1 MAVFCPQCRKRLG
14 SRKELPGHFR
24 RAHTGE
30 SPPRSKR
37 AKERA
42 KARLSRPG
50 LVPLVEIVS
59 PKPSPVRAVTVRE
72 TVIEVTPSRLGIVP
86 AKRSVNP
93 IVVLPAPP
101 RRSEPRPGYQMP
113 GSSVGLVDSLVAPVP
128 QRPQLTDA
136 VVLRSQ
142 YHALM
147 ALAIRLDAGVGTE
160 REQAAFK
167 AALRGYNANYDRIAA
182 GKNSSHLPALG
193 GASPS

>member
-1 MAVFCPQCRKRLG
+1 MVTCPDCGTRLA
-14 SRKELPGHFR
+14 SRSRLPGHYR
-24 RAHTGE
+24 RAHPRKSLVGGE
-30 SPPRSKR
+30 ASRRSDIPKVH
-37 AKERA
+37 
-42 KARLSRPG
+42 P
-50 LVPLVEIVS
+50 VPAEIIS
-59 PKPSPVRAVTVRE
+59 SKPSPVRPVPIRE
-72 TVIEVTPSRLGIVP
+72 KVFEVTASSSGIVH
-86 AKRSVNP
+86 AKRP
-93 IVVLPAPP
+93 LATIVAQPVPT
-101 RRSEPRPGYQMP
+101 RRLEPKPGYQMP
-113 GSSVGLVDSLVAPVP
+113 GSSVGLVDSLVAPV

-160 REQAAFK
+160 REQAAFE